1 MEKRKEREGNCLAVQ
16 WLGLGTFAAEGLGSI
31 PGRGTEIPQA
41 RLHSRKRERET
52 GRDGRTNR
60 RGTESMWR
68 VEGTVDPGVALP
80 TGAKVVLA
88 KHRALHRSL
97 VCCMTIKLPNEFVF
111 LFQYLSG
118 A

>member
-1 MEKRKEREGNCLAVQ
+1 MRYLWGTALITEHKELE
-16 WLGLGTFAAEGLGSI
+16 
-31 PGRGTEIPQA
+31 A
-41 RLHSRKRERET
+41 RRDHLINRNKLMHIRIRERET
-52 GRDGRTNR
+52 GRDGRTNG

-80 TGAKVVLA
+80 TGARVVLA